1 MKQLPLKLY
10 PSRLKTALLLVVS
23 LVFTI
28 GGILMIQDGKNKG
41 WFVFS
46 FFALCTLVFLL
57 MLLPNSTYL
66 KISEEGI
73 ETKSLFKKSQ
83 IISWDVIDEFG
94 TSYVGLN
101 KMVTLNFNENYT
113 KQKLGREIANS
124 ISGFDGALPNTYGMS
139 ASKLAELLNEYKNK
153 FS

>member
-10 PSRLKTALLLVVS
+10 PSRLKTALLLLIS

-28 GGILMIQDGKNKG
+28 GGIFMIQDGINKG

-46 FFALCTLVFLL
+46 FFALCTLVFII

-66 KISEEGI
+66 RISEEGI

-101 KMVTLNFNENYT
+101 KMVTFNFKENYT

-124 ISGFDGALPNTYGMS
+124 ISGFDGGLPNTYEMS
-139 ASKLAELLNEYKNK
+139 ASKLAELLNDYKNK